1 MGGWKPM
8 KFFTKLLFVIP
19 LFFIPVLGAFAYT
32 DNNIVIVRIMDKA
45 AGKTQLVKIPVGENV
60 QVDKLSVLTRSCK
73 KTDPFQA
80 EDFFAFIEIQESDKG
95 KIFSGWMSRNN
106 PGQNP
111 LQNPDYDLWVVGCE

>member
-1 MGGWKPM
+1 MTFLK
-8 KFFTKLLFVIP
+8 KLLFVIP
-19 LFFIPVLGAFAYT
+19 LFFIPVLNAVAYT
-32 DNNIVIVRIMDKA
+32 DNDVAVVRIMDKA
-45 AGKTQLVKIPVGENV
+45 AGKTQMVKIPVGGDV
-60 QVDKLSVLTRSCK
+60 QFDKLSILARSCK